1 MKLRVIFFAF
11 LGLTFISCS
20 GSKNSSYDGY
30 VSEERFV
37 DSLQVGEKGRTKVEF
52 EKFRHNR
59 NGDVFVAI
67 DFYKRG
73 KVWSKIKV
81 ADVDTWFLTN
91 NFKFDKDGATGL
103 DVNIKD
109 FNNDGFNDVTYQSG
123 MAGRGGNIV
132 MTLFMYD
139 PKNKGFIHIKNS
151 ERYPNLSFNAK
162 LNCINSMIL
171 TGSTTTVFLKIKKDS
186 LIEFARVDVSDSIL
200 VQEKDSTGKFK
211 VIERKPYEGSDE
223 DIYKPFRNYRPL
235 EY

>member
-1 MKLRVIFFAF
+1 MKFFVPFVIF

-20 GSKNSSYDGY
+20 GSKNPNYDGY
-30 VSEERFV
+30 VSEEKFV
-37 DSLQVGEKGRTKVEF
+37 DSLHAGEKGKTKIEF
-52 EKFRHNR
+52 EKFRHSR

-67 DFYKRG
+67 NFYKLG
-73 KVWSKIKV
+73 KVWSKTKGME
-81 ADVDTWFLTN
+81 VDTWFLTS
-91 NFKFDKDGATGL
+91 NFKFDKDGVTGL

-109 FNNDGFNDVTYQSG
+109 FNNDGFSDVTYQSG

-162 LNCINSMIL
+162 LNCINSLIL
-171 TGSTTTVFLKIKKDS
+171 TASTTTAFLKIKKDS
-186 LIEFARVDVSDSIL
+186 LVELARVDVSDSIL

-211 VIERKPYEGSDE
+211 IIQKVPFTDSDK
-223 DIYKPFRNYRPL
+223 DLYKPFRNYKPL